1 MSSADSRRRV
11 AIAGLLTAAFMIAEI
26 VGGVIS
32 GSLALLADAAHM
44 LTDAG
49 SLALAWVGY
58 KLADRPAD
66 PQRSYGFAR
75 MKILAAFTNGILL
88 VLLSLWIVI
97 ECLLIFG

>member
-32 GSLALLADAAHM
+32 SSLALLADAAHM

-49 SLALAWVGY
+49 SSRSPGSATS
-58 KLADRPAD
+58 RPSAR
-66 PQRSYGFAR
+66 QTRSAP
-75 MKILAAFTNGILL
+75 M
-88 VLLSLWIVI
+88 VLPA
-97 ECLLIFG
+97 